1 MSSPGTSHRLSLL
14 LPNLRGGGAERVS
27 IDLADAL
34 ADLGHSVEFVL
45 LQEKGELLSQVI
57 QRHKV
62 YGLKAKSIKNSFW
75 PLVKYLRQRRPDAL
89 IAAMWPLSFIAPLAA
104 KISGFKGPVLVV
116 EHCSLSNQYKEWGKG
131 HGLLLRAS
139 LSIGFRL
146 ADVRAGVSRGVAD
159 DVARLAVYTTS
170 KISVLYN
177 PIPLRLHSSFE
188 AMERA
193 ESFWS
198 KPKGK
203 RILTVGSLKAQ
214 KNHRLLL
221 EAFAH
226 LDDPDAC
233 LMIVGQGS
241 LEESLRALADEL
253 QIADRVVFAGFH
265 VDPMPFYRTADLFV
279 LSSDHEGLPTVLI
292 EALSCGLP
300 VVSTDCPSG
309 PSEILEDGLYGILTP
324 VGDAP
329 ALAQGMREALSAQWN
344 ASELVR
350 RAGDFSPEKA
360 ARQYLEVLGFR

>member
-1 MSSPGTSHRLSLL
+1 MTDGRLSLL
-14 LPNLRGGGAERVS
+14 LPDLRGGGAERVS

-34 ADLGHSVEFVL
+34 TELGHSVEFVL
-45 LQEKGELLSQVI
+45 LQEKGELLSQVL
-57 QRHKV
+57 QRYEV

-116 EHCSLSNQYKEWGKG
+116 EHGSLSNQYKEWGKG

-139 LSIGFRL
+139 LGIGFRL
-146 ADVRAGVSRGVAD
+146 ANARAGVSRGVAD
-159 DVARLAVYTTS
+159 DIAQLGRYPTS
-170 KISVLYN
+170 KVSVLHN
-177 PIPLRLHSSFE
+177 PIPLRSPSSVE
-188 AMERA
+188 AEELA
-193 ESFWS
+193 DSFWL
-198 KPKGK
+198 KPRGK
-203 RILTVGSLKAQ
+203 RILTVGNLKAE
-214 KNHRLLL
+214 KNHKLLL
-221 EAFAH
+221 EAFARFG
-226 LDDPDAC
+226 DSDAC
-233 LMIVGQGS
+233 LMIVGHGS
-241 LEESLRALADEL
+241 LEERLRALAAEL

-279 LSSDHEGLPTVLI
+279 LSSDHEGLPTVII

-309 PSEILEDGLYGILTP
+309 PSEILKDGLYGILTP

-329 ALAQGMREALSAQWN
+329 ALAQGMREALSAQWD

-350 RAGDFSPEKA
+350 RAGDFFPEKA